1 MPRLFIGTGTGFAP
15 LYFQI
20 RTLEAR
26 GFDSKTEFLFGV
38 RKAEDMF
45 YQDEFTRL
53 SQSGKEFSFMQ
64 YLSQD
69 ESETTE
75 KGYVTD
81 KLTQDYVASFQEFYI
96 CGSPVM
102 VRSVRDMLAGF
113 GIPKESI
120 KFEQY

>member
-1 MPRLFIGTGTGFAP
+1 
-15 LYFQI
+15 
-20 RTLEAR
+20 
-26 GFDSKTEFLFGV
+26 
-38 RKAEDMF
+38 MF

-53 SQSGKEFSFMQ
+53 SQNNGAFSFMQ

-69 ESETTE
+69 ESDTTE

-81 KLTQDYVASFQEFYI
+81 KLIQDYVAPFQEFYI